1 MEVLKKGNNADMLS
15 PFTEITPEQQ
25 TILDHLLDTVY
36 NDFIRKVSEARNK
49 PISTVESKAKGR
61 IWLGADA
68 YEEGLVDELGGL
80 SEAIER
86 AKSGAHLASDACV
99 MEYPIPNRFVQVLSS
114 LVHQFHLQVI
124 LPFPLPSMASSSS
137 FELYSFEA
145 EYILGSLS

>member
-1 MEVLKKGNNADMLS
+1 MLS

-25 TILDHLLDTVY
+25 AILHRLLDSVY
-36 NDFIRKVSEARNK
+36 DDFIRKVSDARHK
-49 PISTVESKAKGR
+49 SIDVVETEAKGR

-68 YEEGLVDELGGL
+68 YDRGLVDELGGL

-114 LVHQFHLQVI
+114 LVHQFHLQV
-124 LPFPLPSMASSSS
+124 LPFPLPPFASSSSS

-145 EYILGSLS
+145 EYILSSLS